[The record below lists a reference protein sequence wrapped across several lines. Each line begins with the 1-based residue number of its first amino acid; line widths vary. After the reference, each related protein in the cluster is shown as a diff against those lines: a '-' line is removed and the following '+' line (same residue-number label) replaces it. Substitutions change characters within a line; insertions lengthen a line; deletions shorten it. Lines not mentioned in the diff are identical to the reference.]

1 MVYDGILLGLI
12 VGLFRGGFRYGLH
25 QFAALKLRGG
35 WIFPVLLLAQF
46 FIFYLQERLD
56 WVASINGYLF
66 AAVYVTGL
74 AFLWLNRHY
83 KGFTLIWIG
92 VFLNFIVM
100 AVNGGRMPVSVDAS
114 AVLGPYY
121 VDMLRE
127 GGAVSKH
134 YMMDAST
141 HLSFLG
147 DIIPL
152 SSPYPR
158 TQVISIGDVVMNIG
172 IFLFIQYM
180 MVNRTGEALKPVN
193 SIRPE
198 EIRTDSKEG
207 RSFP

>member
-1 MVYDGILLGLI
+1 
-12 VGLFRGGFRYGLH
+12 
-25 QFAALKLRGG
+25 
-35 WIFPVLLLAQF
+35 
-46 FIFYLQERLD
+46 
-56 WVASINGYLF
+56 
-66 AAVYVTGL
+66 
-74 AFLWLNRHY
+74 
-83 KGFTLIWIG
+83 
-92 VFLNFIVM
+92 M
-100 AVNGGRMPVSVDAS
+100 AVNGGRMPVSVEAS

>member
-35 WIFPVLLLAQF
+35 WIFPLLLLAQF
-46 FIFYLQERLD
+46 FIFFLQERLD

-100 AVNGGRMPVSVDAS
+100 AVNGGRMPVSVEAS

-180 MVNRTGEALKPVN
+180 MVNRTGEALQPVN

>member
-1 MVYDGILLGLI
+1 MAEPASPGI
-12 VGLFRGGFRYGLH
+12 Y
-25 QFAALKLRGG
+25 AD
-35 WIFPVLLLAQF
+35 
-46 FIFYLQERLD
+46 LD
-56 WVASINGYLF
+56 WRVPQ
-66 AAVYVTGL
+66 
-74 AFLWLNRHY
+74 
-83 KGFTLIWIG
+83 
-92 VFLNFIVM
+92 FIVM
-100 AVNGGRMPVSVDAS
+100 AVNGGRMPVSVEAS

-180 MVNRTGEALKPVN
+180 MVNRSGKAAAPAT